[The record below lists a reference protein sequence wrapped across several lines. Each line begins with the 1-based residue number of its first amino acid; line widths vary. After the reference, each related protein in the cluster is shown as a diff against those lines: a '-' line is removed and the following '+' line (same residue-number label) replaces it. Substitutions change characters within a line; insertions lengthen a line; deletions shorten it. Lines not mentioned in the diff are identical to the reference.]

1 VITSR
6 RPARGAPYLA
16 TVLCC
21 ALCCAAT
28 GVAAQDTAPAATPAP
43 AQVQESKDGFL
54 SSLKQAFGEDLNKEV
69 VRGHFDVGAD
79 ANSHRYYCLVNPKS
93 GKREPNGVSGD
104 LVKRKDG
111 MTGIKNAAVTPLSCG
126 DAEQKGLLVTTD
138 YTVLGKA
145 AQPTPTPAAPV
156 AVPPP
161 VVAAAPAAPVVAPP
175 VAASTPPVSFS
186 PPTPAPPAPAAAVLP
201 APAADGATRSEV
213 QAVFGRFVS
222 AQNAHDRSGV
232 GAVLLDSPDF
242 LWALPRGS
250 SIWGSRA
257 ALDAFEQSWTGTS
270 RLDPQL
276 DALRVGTL
284 GAGTAVLVVP
294 VLIAQGPTTVPVRW
308 TGIFVKTNSGWR
320 IASIVV
326 TPFDDWRPGAR

>member
-28 GVAAQDTAPAATPAP
+28 GVAAQDTPPAATPAP

-111 MTGIKNAAVTPLSCG
+111 MTGIKNAAVTPLSCN
-126 DAEQKGLLVTTD
+126 DAEQKGLLVTAD

-145 AQPTPTPAAPV
+145 AQVT
-156 AVPPP
+156 PPP
-161 VVAAAPAAPVVAPP
+161 PTATPPP
-175 VAASTPPVSFS
+175 VAAAVPTPAPPAPSAAPSPPPVSFS
-186 PPTPAPPAPAAAVLP
+186 PPTPTPAPPAAALP
-201 APAADGATRSEV
+201 VAAADGATRNDV
-213 QAVFGRFVS
+213 QAVFGRFIS

-232 GAVLLDSPDF
+232 GDLLLDSPDF
-242 LWALPRGS
+242 LWAQPRGN

-257 ALDAFEQSWTGTS
+257 ALDAFEQSWTGTW

-276 DALRVGTL
+276 AELRVGTL
-284 GAGTAVLVVP
+284 GPGMAMLVAP

-308 TGIFVKTNSGWR
+308 SGVFVKGRSGWR
-320 IASIVV
+320 IASIVE
-326 TPFDDWRPGAR
+326 TPFNDWRPTAH

>member
-1 VITSR
+1 VTTSKQ
-6 RPARGAPYLA
+6 PARGAPCLA
-16 TVLCC
+16 AVFGCTLVC
-21 ALCCAAT
+21 
-28 GVAAQDTAPAATPAP
+28 APAGVFAQGTPAASNPAP

-69 VRGHFDVGAD
+69 VRGHFDVGTD

-93 GKREPNGVSGD
+93 GRREPNGVSGD

-111 MTGIKNAAVTPLSCG
+111 MTGIKNAAVTPLSCN

-145 AQPTPTPAAPV
+145 AQAAPPPPSPVAPPAAAAVPPPTPAAP
-156 AVPPP
+156 
-161 VVAAAPAAPVVAPP
+161 AAAASPPA
-175 VAASTPPVSFS
+175 VSFS
-186 PPTPAPPAPAAAVLP
+186 PPAPAAPAPAAVPVPVA
-201 APAADGATRSEV
+201 AADSGTRNDV
-213 QAVFGRFVS
+213 QAVFGRFIS

-232 GAVLLDSPDF
+232 GDVLLDSPDF
-242 LWALPRGS
+242 VWAQQRGN

-257 ALDAFEQSWTGTS
+257 ALDAYQQSWTGTW

-276 DALRVGTL
+276 AEVRVGMV
-284 GAGTAVLVVP
+284 APGTAVLVAT

-308 TGIFVKTNSGWR
+308 TGVFVKNKSGWR
-320 IASIVV
+320 IASIVE
-326 TPFDDWRPGAR
+326 TPFNDWRPTGH